1 MKSFKLEIGKIV
13 GASNENCWSQ
23 VHAFT
28 PGKKEKREKWGDL
41 LAVFALK
48 SKKEGVE
55 VSSFGKEIIQRF
67 HETYYSSSEESI
79 LKNLSKAGETI
90 ETEFGDL
97 VVIQVVAA
105 VVVDGEKPIFYGIA
119 KGGEVKLAR
128 QEKIARLLAAEKES
142 KKVSGYLKEE
152 DVIVLGTSQ
161 FFDKVSKKALQ
172 EVLEKKYF
180 DQMKDDLSA
189 LVGSQEDNSLMA
201 AVIVSNTSG
210 KKKEKEVLAPE
221 KAKTKS
227 NLFGRITGKATSLL
241 PKIEL
246 PSYENLQVF
255 LKKRS
260 QIRPRSRKTQL
271 TVAIV
276 LIILL
281 LLSVFLGFRKRFS
294 STQLHKEEQIIQQAS
309 QQFDQ
314 AKSLAQASPAKAEE
328 LLSQAKALIS
338 EYQAGAEKQYQKEE
352 LEELLNKIENE
363 LGKVTKEESIEA
375 SLFLDLSLIKEGFSG
390 ESWDLSG
397 SQVVILDQK
406 NNSVLRVDLES
417 KQGKIVAGGSELNG
431 AVVVAGNPGFSFV
444 YTKDK
449 LLMIDQEEGVI
460 LDDKE
465 VKKLGSIKDI
475 VGFAGNVYL
484 LGKSQIYK
492 FVGLDEGL
500 SDGRDYL
507 EKDSD
512 EIDEGAF
519 LSIDGSVWVLTE
531 LGQIFKFTR
540 GVRDHFVTLGLDQ
553 DFEKP
558 RGFFTNEESDNLY
571 VLDQKNTRVVVIDKE
586 DGQYKTSYLWSGIA
600 GAHDLAALEEENKIF
615 LLTGPRI
622 YEIEMKQ

>member
-67 HETYYSSSEESI
+67 HETYYSSSKESI
-79 LKNLSKAGETI
+79 LDNLTKAGETI
-90 ETEFGDL
+90 TAEFKDM

-105 VVVDGEKPIFYGIA
+105 VVIDGERPVFYSVA
-119 KGGEVKLAR
+119 RGGEVRLSR
-128 QEKIARLLAAEKES
+128 QEKIARLLVAEKES
-142 KKVSGYLKEE
+142 KSVSGYLKEE

-161 FFDKVSKKALQ
+161 FFDKVSKKSLQ
-172 EVLEKKYF
+172 QVLKKKYF

-189 LVGSQEDNSLMA
+189 LVGSQENNSLMA
-201 AVIVSNTSG
+201 AVIVSLPG
-210 KKKEKEVLAPE
+210 GEKKEKEIVASETVKPKQKFL
-221 KAKTKS
+221 
-227 NLFGRITGKATSLL
+227 GRIFGKAISLL

-246 PSYENLQVF
+246 PAYENLQVF

-260 QIRPRSRKTQL
+260 QIGPKNRKTQL

-281 LLSVFLGFRKRFS
+281 FLSVFLGFRKRFF
-294 STQLHKEEQIIQQAS
+294 STQLQKEEQIIQEVSLQL
-309 QQFDQ
+309 DQ

-328 LLSQAKALIS
+328 LLSQAKGLIS
-338 EYQAGAEKQYQKEE
+338 DYQAESEKQYKEE
-352 LEELLNKIENE
+352 ELTKLLSKIEDE
-363 LGKVTKEESIEA
+363 LRKVTKEESVEA
-375 SLFLDLSLIKEGFSG
+375 NLFLDLSLIKEGFSG
-390 ESWDLSG
+390 ENWDLSG
-397 SQVVILDQK
+397 TRVVILDKK
-406 NNSVLRVDLES
+406 NNSVLRVDLEN
-417 KQGKIVAGGSELNG
+417 KQGKIVAGGGELNG

-444 YTKDK
+444 YTKDE
-449 LLMIDQEEGVI
+449 LFMIDQEEGKI
-460 LDDKE
+460 LDNKE
-465 VKKLGSIKDI
+465 VKKLGSIKDM

-500 SDGRDYL
+500 ADERDYL
-507 EKDSD
+507 EKESSD
-512 EIDEGAF
+512 LDEAAF
-519 LSIDGSVWVLTE
+519 LSIDGSIWVLTDS
-531 LGQIFKFTR
+531 GQILKFIR
-540 GVRDHFVTLGLDQ
+540 GIRDHFVTIGLDQ
-553 DFEKP
+553 DFEEPK
-558 RGFFTNEESDNLY
+558 GFFTNEESENLY
-571 VLDQKNTRVVVIDKE
+571 VLDQKNTRVVVINKE

-600 GAHDLAALEEENKIF
+600 GVQDLAVLEEENKIF

-622 YEIEMKQ
+622 YEIEMK